1 MPPPAASRRLRVWTA
16 SLIAFTSLLGAVGAW
31 SASSASGAAGGAD
44 RKGFADDLART
55 QQRASILLR
64 TDAVLLDYVRMR
76 AYQDEAAALRTQA
89 ATAAPDDA
97 SRLEVEAT
105 SDERIGVLI
114 RNSLDPDAIRPDGSL
129 DLGRMSQIEFALA
142 ESQQDLD
149 PVPDFALSDRMRSK
163 AEHLVGL
170 TMLFI
175 IAALFLTIAQ
185 VSNSSARRLY
195 LGGGIGV
202 LVVAMALLFVV
213 EVL

>member
-1 MPPPAASRRLRVWTA
+1 M
-16 SLIAFTSLLGAVGAW
+16 LG
-31 SASSASGAAGGAD
+31 
-44 RKGFADDLART
+44 
-55 QQRASILLR
+55 I
-64 TDAVLLDYVRMR
+64 
-76 AYQDEAAALRTQA
+76 
-89 ATAAPDDA
+89 
-97 SRLEVEAT
+97 
-105 SDERIGVLI
+105 RI
-114 RNSLDPDAIRPDGSL
+114 
-129 DLGRMSQIEFALA
+129 
-142 ESQQDLD
+142 
-149 PVPDFALSDRMRSK
+149 ALSDRMRSK